1 MSKKSETLI
10 TSGPP
15 LSPSQASCPPS
26 SEPAQTKLELIQCF
40 FPDLLQDIR
49 KDSEQ
54 TRSTKNTI
62 FWTYRNIRMQL
73 TLERIGR
80 AASLREKEALPPDFV
95 APQPVMKPTWKEVVI
110 FWNYQFLCTFSLP
123 GLPVG
128 CYAVEDILEECWAGT
143 PEALQPSSAKRCR
156 SRASCCRSQ
165 GGRWPCPPLSRCG
178 RQARSRYI
186 DGGHQVVTSGCLYL
200 GPWQTGNKSS
210 LKVK

>member
-1 MSKKSETLI
+1 MSKKSVTLI

-49 KDSEQ
+49 KDV
-54 TRSTKNTI
+54 N
-62 FWTYRNIRMQL
+62 
-73 TLERIGR
+73 RIGVQKYNILNLQKHQNAVDIGENWQSGFFER
-80 AASLREKEALPPDFV
+80 RRSSSAWFCCS
-95 APQPVMKPTWKEVVI
+95 PTSDETDLQEMVI
-110 FWNYQFLCTFSLP
+110 FSNYQFICTFSLP

-143 PEALQPSSAKRCR
+143 PEALQPSSAKRCH

-165 GGRWPCPPLSRCG
+165 GGRWPCPTLSRCG

-200 GPWQTGNKSS
+200 RPWQTENKNS
-210 LKVK
+210 LQVK